1 MVRADVQALNFQ
13 DPECPCA
20 LWRASGNGAGGD
32 SQEISVD
39 YFLREDRS
47 RSKVSTG
54 AFASLS
60 LSAGWADNR
69 RRSHRR
75 SLDLTPPVSARGN
88 GQVVTLLHHRSCRC
102 VAPGHTSF
110 PCLCLY
116 CFPMKSPGL
125 LDPGPTLLHHNL
137 VSVNPCTPCF

>member
-1 MVRADVQALNFQ
+1 MVRADAQALNFQ

-47 RSKVSTG
+47 RSKVSLPWASTG

-69 RRSHRR
+69 RRSHHR
-75 SLDLTPPVSARGN
+75 SLDLTPPVSAGGN
-88 GQVVTLLHHRSCRC
+88 GQVRDSPSPQVLPMCCSRAHLVPLSLSLLFPYEITRPARPRAHS
-102 VAPGHTSF
+102 APPQ
-110 PCLCLY
+110 PCL
-116 CFPMKSPGL
+116 S
-125 LDPGPTLLHHNL
+125 
-137 VSVNPCTPCF
+137 